1 MSNKWSTMNKG
12 ILNSLNRIVLV
23 LGLLTTSFAAGVT
36 GQGTETSASN
46 SAAPST
52 STPNTKKTPSPKDE
66 LEDKLR
72 KSFKDPPQ
80 FVANLAEYLNK
91 YPYSERGTSYL
102 YSLSRTIKE
111 VKDQNEA
118 LSLVTQFIKGT
129 EQVPAPLKGEIYRRA
144 ADALYNQGLFQDTA
158 DLSQKAIDLFDDKAY
173 LDFEAKQHEFT
184 MAELTAKNPS
194 FKKRPFD
201 IERQRGYYVGTKT
214 DVYNLLG
221 KSLWELGKFD
231 LAEKAYRNSFE
242 IKKNKNAAM
251 GIAKAAEKSGK
262 DADAL
267 EYAAI
272 AVLTGKAEPAE
283 TEYFHS
289 LYAKSH
295 GGKTDGVEEYLDAL
309 YKKSYINPVKS
320 EKYRPTPKRTDRTV
334 LAEFVTG
341 TGCVPCIPVD
351 YTFEKALKDYSR
363 KDLILL
369 VYHWHAPVWDPL
381 DNYSSDSRVKY
392 YEVQGAP
399 TIFFDGK
406 KSDKEGDYYGSDGEA
421 GEIQEIA
428 DGLNGDIKSELD
440 VPADAKIKLKADQNA
455 QNINVSVNADDFQNV
470 SNDLTLHIALVENEV
485 TYSGE
490 NGLRFQMMVV
500 RALAGDNT
508 KREFG
513 FKVDPSKANKFN
525 YVFDVNKIVA
535 QNASYYDTFVVEK
548 TAEFKQRF
556 GGNIPEGLKV
566 EFKYKKNEINPNNL
580 SVVAFLQDN
589 KTKKVLQ
596 SSFVSLASK

>member
-1 MSNKWSTMNKG
+1 MNKG
-12 ILNSLNRIVLV
+12 NLNCVKRLILA
-23 LGLLTTSFAAGVT
+23 LGLLMASSAAGAA
-36 GQGTETSASN
+36 QGTEASASK
-46 SAAPST
+46 SAAT
-52 STPNTKKTPSPKDE
+52 STPTSITKKTPSPKDE

-80 FVANLAEYLNK
+80 FVANLTEYLNK

-102 YSLSRTIKE
+102 YSLART
-111 VKDQNEA
+111 VKDVKDANEA
-118 LSLVTQFIKGT
+118 SSLINQLIMNT
-129 EQVPAPLKGEIYRRA
+129 EQVPSPLKGEIYRRA
-144 ADALYNQGLFQDTA
+144 ADALYSKSLFQDAA
-158 DLSQKAIDLFDDKAY
+158 DLSQKAIDLFDDEGY
-173 LDFEAKQHEFT
+173 LEFEAKQHEFT
-184 MAELTAKNPS
+184 MAELTTKNPN
-194 FKKRPFD
+194 FKKRSFD
-201 IERQRGYYVGTKT
+201 VERQRGYYVGTKT

-231 LAEKAYRNSFE
+231 LAEKAYRNSFG

-251 GIAKAAEKSGK
+251 GIAKAAEKNGK
-262 DADAL
+262 DAEAL
-267 EYAAI
+267 QYAAV
-272 AVLTGKAEPAE
+272 AVLTGKAEPSE
-283 TEYFHS
+283 TAYFHS

-295 GGKTDGVEEYLDAL
+295 SGKTDGVEEYLDTL
-309 YKKSYINPVKS
+309 YKKAYANPVKS
-320 EKYRPTPKRTDRTV
+320 EKYRPTSKRTDRTV
-334 LAEFVTG
+334 LAEFITG
-341 TGCVPCIPVD
+341 AGCIPCMPVD

-363 KDLILL
+363 KDLVLL

-381 DNYSSDSRVKY
+381 GNYSSDSRVKY
-392 YEVQGAP
+392 YDVQGAP

-428 DGLNGDIKSELD
+428 DGLNGDLKSEIE
-440 VPADAKIKLKADQNA
+440 VPAGAQIKLKATQNGP
-455 QNINVSVNADDFQNV
+455 NINVSVRANRFQNPT
-470 SNDLTLHIALVENEV
+470 NDLTLQIALVENEV

-500 RALAGDNT
+500 RALAGDNK

-513 FKVDPSKANKFN
+513 FKVDPSKANKID

-548 TAEFKQRF
+548 TAEFKERF
-556 GGNIPEGLKV
+556 GGTVPEGLKV
-566 EFKYKKNEINPNNL
+566 EFKYKKNEINPKNL

-596 SSFVSLASK
+596 SSFVNLASK